1 MDQVSVVAKDSAQ
14 NENIGGVDVSDH
26 ADNKAD
32 DGAKVGAL
40 SGDRIMLKQGM
51 PTVRFTAKECHECR

>member
-32 DGAKVGAL
+32 DRAKVDAL
-40 SGDRIMLKQGM
+40 SGDRIILKQGM
-51 PTVRFTAKECHECR
+51 PTVRFTAK